1 MELNVNGVKDPI
13 NKILWDEVKA
23 DRAAGGFTLVSTA
36 LSGLAYLLK
45 GAPINVD
52 YTTREAKVVKTATVI
67 AGGSTTKTR
76 ISKGSAF
83 KIGDAVSQ
91 TVGAIAVAITAIDD
105 TNAAYT
111 ELTHATV
118 STAFTAGNVVFEADA
133 VGATS
138 AYANIANALL
148 SDNVKTATAT
158 GSTTVSAVIGAL
170 EVQEANLPFPISTAI
185 KTALTNRFQFI

>member
-13 NKILWDEVKA
+13 NKILWDEAEA
-23 DRAAGGFTLVSTA
+23 DRAAGGFTLASA
-36 LSGLAYLLK
+36 AISGLAYILK
-45 GAPINVD
+45 GAPISVD
-52 YTTREAKVVKTATVI
+52 YTTRVAKVVKTATVI
-67 AGGSTTKTR
+67 TGSTTTKTK

-83 KIGDAVSQ
+83 KVGDAVSQ

-111 ELTHATV
+111 ELTHASV
-118 STAFTAGNVVFEADA
+118 GTAFAADNVVFEADA
-133 VGATS
+133 AGATS

-158 GSTTVSAVIGAL
+158 GSATVSAVIGAL

-185 KTALTNRFQFI
+185 KTALTTRFQFI